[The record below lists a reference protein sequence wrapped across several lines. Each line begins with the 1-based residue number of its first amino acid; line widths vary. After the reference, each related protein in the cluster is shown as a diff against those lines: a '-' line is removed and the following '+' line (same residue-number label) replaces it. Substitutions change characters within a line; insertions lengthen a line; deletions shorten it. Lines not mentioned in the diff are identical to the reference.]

1 MIFIKTLQKIFKQDL
16 TLQILKQADRFV
28 KEKNKKVSG
37 LMNDKL
43 GEQIWKEF
51 VGIRAKHVAI

>member
-43 GEQIWKEF
+43 GEQICKEF
-51 VGIRAKHVAI
+51 VGIAI